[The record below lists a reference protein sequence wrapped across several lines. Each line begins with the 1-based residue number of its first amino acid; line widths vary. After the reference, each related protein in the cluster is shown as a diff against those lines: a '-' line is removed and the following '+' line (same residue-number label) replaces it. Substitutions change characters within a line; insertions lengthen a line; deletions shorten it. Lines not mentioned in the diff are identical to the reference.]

1 MITVLRKWTVI
12 INVKWDKKYEIGV
25 EDIDLQ
31 HHYFLNLI
39 NTLIEAINKNESQ
52 MYREALVS
60 ELDAYAK
67 FHFKSEERM
76 MLHSN
81 YPQYETHKNH
91 HFALIQQLGVAQYR
105 LTNPS
110 QPEDAQMIIEF
121 LTSWFIEH
129 TTKED
134 RLFADYLLQ
143 SQYQQ

>member
-1 MITVLRKWTVI
+1 MLRKWTVI

-31 HHYFLNLI
+31 HYYFLNLI

-91 HFALIQQLGVAQYR
+91 HFALIQQLGVAQY
-105 LTNPS
+105 N
-110 QPEDAQMIIEF
+110 I
-121 LTSWFIEH
+121 
-129 TTKED
+129 
-134 RLFADYLLQ
+134 
-143 SQYQQ
+143 